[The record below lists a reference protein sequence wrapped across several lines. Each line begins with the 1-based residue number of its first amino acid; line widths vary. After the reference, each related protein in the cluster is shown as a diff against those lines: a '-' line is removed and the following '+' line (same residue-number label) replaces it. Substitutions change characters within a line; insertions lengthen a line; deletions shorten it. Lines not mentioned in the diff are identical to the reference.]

1 MKKRI
6 LSMIF
11 AAFTVLNLCSC
22 SNTTTQDNTQKS
34 SQNETQQENNQSSQS
49 IEDSATSSSDG
60 WQAEEGTSD
69 RVNEIIFKGRDDA
82 ETATDET
89 IKAAVQ
95 WFKDNE
101 ANIFEGSENME
112 QAMYYGSLL
121 ETKYKDTGNNY
132 ENLGWQAIKSVKYVY
147 RGAETIADAHDN
159 IVELK
164 ELINSVE

>member
-11 AAFTVLNLCSC
+11 AAFTALNLCSC
-22 SNTTTQDNTQKS
+22 SNTITQDNTQKS

-49 IEDSATSSSDG
+49 IEDSETSSSDG
-60 WQAEEGTSD
+60 WQAEEGTSA
-69 RVNEIIFKGRDDA
+69 RVDEIILKAKDDA

-101 ANIFEGSENME
+101 ANIFKGSENME

-132 ENLGWQAIKSVKYVY
+132 EKLGWQAIKSVKYVY